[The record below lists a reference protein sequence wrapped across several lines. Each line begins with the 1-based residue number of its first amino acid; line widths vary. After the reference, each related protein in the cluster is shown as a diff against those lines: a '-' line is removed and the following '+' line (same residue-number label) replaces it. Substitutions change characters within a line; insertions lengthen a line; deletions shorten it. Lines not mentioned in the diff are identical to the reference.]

1 MIKAKK
7 MTPDEHILLE
17 RNELFRDIDMR
28 SVDYILDDCL
38 IITVFNGE
46 KLLEIGQKNS
56 SLYLILEGELHVY
69 LDSRDLTEYV
79 VLRAGE
85 CVGELSLIDGGN
97 ASALVI
103 AALDTRLL
111 ALPHNS
117 VWSLVDNSNGVAR
130 NLLGILAG
138 RIRNDNLLRVTTHDR
153 SLVFEVST
161 NVDTLT
167 GLHNRSWMDEAF
179 PRMMLRCERSKVPL
193 CMLITDIDHFERFNH
208 TYGRQASDNV
218 LKVVAKLM
226 AENLRPQDLLVYLGG
241 DKFAILLPETPP
253 NEAVNI
259 AERLREGMAKSTLH
273 TSVSDAHCNVKASML
288 NQDLRI
294 TISVGIAAM
303 RSGDALDS
311 IFSMAH
317 VALYQAKAAG
327 RNQVKLAAVA
337 APT

>member
-1 MIKAKK
+1 
-7 MTPDEHILLE
+7 
-17 RNELFRDIDMR
+17 
-28 SVDYILDDCL
+28 
-38 IITVFNGE
+38 
-46 KLLEIGQKNS
+46 
-56 SLYLILEGELHVY
+56 LILEGELHVY
-69 LDSRDLTEYV
+69 LDSRDLTEHA
-79 VLRAGE
+79 VLGAGE

-103 AALDTRLL
+103 AARDTRLL
-111 ALPHNS
+111 IVPNNH

-130 NLLGILAG
+130 NLLGVLAG
-138 RIRNDNLLRVTTHDR
+138 RIRNDNLLRVTTNER

-179 PRMMLRCERSKVPL
+179 PRMMLRCERSNAPL

-208 TYGRQASDNV
+208 THGRPASDGV

-241 DKFAILLPETPP
+241 DKFSILLPETPSD
-253 NEAVNI
+253 EAVNI
-259 AERLREGMAKSTLH
+259 AERLREEMAIATLH
-273 TSVSDAHCNVKASML
+273 TGASDILRSVKASI
-288 NQDLRI
+288 NQVLRV

-303 RSGDALDS
+303 QPGDALDS
-311 IFSMAH
+311 MFSMAH

-327 RNQVKLAAVA
+327 RNQVKLAPVGVKA
-337 APT
+337 